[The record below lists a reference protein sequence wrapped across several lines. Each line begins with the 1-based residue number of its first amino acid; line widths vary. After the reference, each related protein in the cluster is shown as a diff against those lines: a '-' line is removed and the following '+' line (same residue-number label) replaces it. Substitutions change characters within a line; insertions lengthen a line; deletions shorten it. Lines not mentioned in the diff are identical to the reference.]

1 MQAVAGDSRI
11 EANEVQLKTAQTL
24 YDLAVSRKSAG
35 FIPGIEVLRAQV
47 QMQAQQQ
54 RLIVARN
61 DFAKQK
67 LNLAQAIG
75 LPLGQDF
82 QLADKMSFVPMADV
96 TVEGAEQDA
105 YRNRG
110 DYQSALAQVRAAEDE
125 RRSAARQNAPSMNL
139 NADYGDIG
147 QHPTS
152 SHGTFSVAL
161 SLRIPVFQGREVE
174 AMIMS
179 ANARLAQQKA
189 ELESLHARV
198 YYEIQSALLDIK
210 SAEDRVQVAK
220 SNLELANQ
228 QVVQAQDRFSSG
240 VESNIEVVQAQDALA
255 AATENYISSLYAHNI
270 AKVYLAQ
277 ATGMAEAGYDRFLRG
292 K

>member
-1 MQAVAGDSRI
+1 
-11 EANEVQLKTAQTL
+11 
-24 YDLAVSRKSAG
+24 
-35 FIPGIEVLRAQV
+35 
-47 QMQAQQQ
+47 
-54 RLIVARN
+54 
-61 DFAKQK
+61 
-67 LNLAQAIG
+67 
-75 LPLGQDF
+75 
-82 QLADKMSFVPMADV
+82 
-96 TVEGAEQDA
+96 
-105 YRNRG
+105 
-110 DYQSALAQVRAAEDE
+110 
-125 RRSAARQNAPSMNL
+125 MNL

-179 ANARLAQQKA
+179 ADARLAQQKA
-189 ELESLHARV
+189 ELESLRARV

-220 SNLELANQ
+220 SNLDLANQ

-255 AATENYISSLYAHNI
+255 AATEDYISSLYAHNI

-277 ATGMAEAGYDRFLRG
+277 AMGMAEAGYDRFLRG

>member
-1 MQAVAGDSRI
+1 
-11 EANEVQLKTAQTL
+11 
-24 YDLAVSRKSAG
+24 
-35 FIPGIEVLRAQV
+35 
-47 QMQAQQQ
+47 
-54 RLIVARN
+54 
-61 DFAKQK
+61 
-67 LNLAQAIG
+67 
-75 LPLGQDF
+75 
-82 QLADKMSFVPMADV
+82 MSFAPLMDI

-110 DYQSALAQVRAAEDE
+110 DYQSALARVRAAEDE
-125 RRSAARQNAPSMNL
+125 RRSVARQNAPSMNI

-174 AMIMS
+174 ARVMS
-179 ANARLAQQKA
+179 ADARLAQQKA
-189 ELESLHARV
+189 QLESLRASV

-210 SAEDRVQVAK
+210 STEDRVQVAK

-228 QVVQAQDRFSSG
+228 QAGQAQDRFATG

-255 AATENYISSLYAHNI
+255 AATEDYISSLYAHNI
-270 AKVYLAQ
+270 AKVCLAQ
-277 ATGMAEAGYDRFLRG
+277 AMGMAETGYDKFLRG